1 MGFDDLLHERSLRI
15 LPAEQVEDTSQV
27 TQLNIELNEASNI
40 HFSFLHVNPRV
51 HPLKIKKNGEPG
63 VLLRVHFELLILEE
77 LLGVVCDLLGDHGFA
92 IGVVRLVEDGF
103 EDVLI
108 REVVVLA
115 VRGAVFE
122 IGELKILGDDPGEGA

>member
-1 MGFDDLLHERSLRI
+1 M
-15 LPAEQVEDTSQV
+15 
-27 TQLNIELNEASNI
+27 
-40 HFSFLHVNPRV
+40 
-51 HPLKIKKNGEPG
+51 
-63 VLLRVHFELLILEE
+63 
-77 LLGVVCDLLGDHGFA
+77 VCDLLGDHGFA